1 MRDLLMTFS
10 WQELR
15 HHPWRNAAAVVAV
28 MLGVALAFSVSLI
41 NASALSEFCG
51 AMGGNDHAAL
61 VTLLGGQLS
70 KEFKSQ
76 AVRQAH
82 VGDDGVE
89 TFFSQLLTC
98 VCKIGGRFN
107 AIPLAKKC

>member
-1 MRDLLMTFS
+1 
-10 WQELR
+10 
-15 HHPWRNAAAVVAV
+15 
-28 MLGVALAFSVSLI
+28 
-41 NASALSEFCG
+41 
-51 AMGGNDHAAL
+51 MGGNDHAAL

-70 KEFKSQ
+70 EEFKSQ

-89 TFFSQLLTC
+89 AFFSQLLTC
-98 VCKIGGRFN
+98 VRKIAGRFN